1 MKEKKENKK
10 SRGRTRC
17 PLPLRTG
24 SGALP
29 KESGTC
35 GDSPAFGVLRTLV
48 LSHPLP
54 GTAQHGSARPYPGPG
69 SPRPCAPSG
78 R

>member
-1 MKEKKENKK
+1 M
-10 SRGRTRC
+10 
-17 PLPLRTG
+17 PLRTG

-29 KESGTC
+29 KESGTS

-54 GTAQHGSARPYPGPG
+54 GTAQHGSAQLGPTRGRAAPGRAPRRGGDTPG
-69 SPRPCAPSG
+69 G
-78 R
+78 GGG